1 MNTQVDTWTST
12 AMVLAQKI
20 CPQAPPGAVEPT
32 NQLTGYV
39 LWGVG
44 ILFVIGIVVA
54 IGAVLGGRIFSMPH
68 ASKVGV
74 VSIVVVFVS
83 AVAFL
88 ALPSMLDGILGSGCI

>member
-1 MNTQVDTWTST
+1 MNAQVDPWTST

-20 CPQAPPGAVEPT
+20 CPKAPPGAVEPT

-44 ILFVIGIVVA
+44 ILFVIGIVV
-54 IGAVLGGRIFSMPH
+54 
-68 ASKVGV
+68 
-74 VSIVVVFVS
+74 VFVS

-88 ALPSMLDGILGSGCI
+88 ALPTMLDGILGSGCI